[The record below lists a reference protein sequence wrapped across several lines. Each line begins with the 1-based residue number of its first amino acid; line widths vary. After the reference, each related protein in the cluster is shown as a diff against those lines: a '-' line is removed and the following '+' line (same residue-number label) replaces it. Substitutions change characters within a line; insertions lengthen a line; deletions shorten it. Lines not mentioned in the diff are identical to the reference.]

1 MLVFEAVGTETIS
14 TAVKAAAAAM
24 KLADEQ
30 KPIEMEITG
39 PTEEIAKSMG
49 AFAKRNSWVTLHK
62 TRRCSETRDDT
73 TAPPRLTASAESDR
87 VKLAGAISLSL
98 REHPC
103 VEIQGI
109 GPLCVRKIVEALEI
123 AGVQCDD
130 GNGQH
135 IRSSARFENLPCKK
149 GVSDE
154 YLRLTMVSAVG
165 MSRSA
170 ELSLAVGAAWHLTP
184 PFSIMS
190 ANIRIL
196 ILLNLAR
203 LSFLSRP
210 TVRYRSQ
217 LLYSP
222 LRDKVGHYRIR
233 ESDKSKIPDLV
244 DLTMVIDI
252 PSPQIV
258 VPLVDMNFTHSE
270 GTSYLVGTMSF
281 VGASNKGQPLLGRLA
296 DDFGG
301 DCWGLGGSQSGPSP
315 ARIAAMG
322 EHLVKINPGK
332 EMKEVSRAF
341 RPSLAGAWLSTTLMC
356 PEDDGTISLG
366 FCKLHKYNKRYER
379 SDFIFVTMEPSTGDD
394 TTGERYRQHRV
405 APVASTSPEGRNRE
419 LPAAETMPVSADSTV
434 ARKRQGG
441 AEQVEAPSQKV
452 ARAQGLGHTW
462 RGHFWNE
469 SEALQ
474 VDPSQDADAPRRLRN
489 LDEPESNRTPK
500 YKTKFGKTYFAPIS
514 KDAVE

>member
-1 MLVFEAVGTETIS
+1 
-14 TAVKAAAAAM
+14 
-24 KLADEQ
+24 
-30 KPIEMEITG
+30 
-39 PTEEIAKSMG
+39 
-49 AFAKRNSWVTLHK
+49 
-62 TRRCSETRDDT
+62 
-73 TAPPRLTASAESDR
+73 
-87 VKLAGAISLSL
+87 
-98 REHPC
+98 
-103 VEIQGI
+103 
-109 GPLCVRKIVEALEI
+109 
-123 AGVQCDD
+123 
-130 GNGQH
+130 
-135 IRSSARFENLPCKK
+135 
-149 GVSDE
+149 
-154 YLRLTMVSAVG
+154 
-165 MSRSA
+165 
-170 ELSLAVGAAWHLTP
+170 
-184 PFSIMS
+184 MS

-203 LSFLSRP
+203 LAFLSRP

-244 DLTMVIDI
+244 DLTMVVDL

-281 VGASNKGQPLLGRLA
+281 VGTSNKRKPLLGRLT

-301 DCWGLGGSQSGPSP
+301 DCWGLTGSQSGPSP

-322 EHLVKINPGK
+322 QHSAKSNPWKG
-332 EMKEVSRAF
+332 MKEVSRAF
-341 RPSLAGAWLSTTLMC
+341 RPTLGAALLSKILLC
-356 PEDDGTISLG
+356 SEDDGTISLG
-366 FCKLHKYNKRYER
+366 FCKLHKYDKRYER

-394 TTGERYRQHRV
+394 TTGEHLSRQHRV
-405 APVASTSPEGRNRE
+405 APVASTSPEGRYRE
-419 LPAAETMPVSADSTV
+419 FPAAETMPVSAELTV
-434 ARKRQGG
+434 SRKRQGG
-441 AEQVEAPSQKV
+441 AEQVEAPSQRV

-462 RGHFWNE
+462 RGPFWNE

-474 VDPSQDADAPRRLRN
+474 VDPSQNSDAPRRLRN